1 MKTTERVLSTVS
13 AVLLLVGMLAVG
25 TVFGTA
31 APLPVFTDE
40 AAGMRYY
47 AVDNGSL
54 LVPDVSLN
62 NGGNLT
68 DWSAEAPYVLRND
81 TDSDIDTYIDT
92 FTGSDKQT
100 RTAIACPAGAKLYYK
115 LTVTGNTAVVQP
127 KAENGDV
134 EHLLTTT
141 CTGKALEATNYGI
154 TEGSYEGV
162 LEVESIWGGA
172 SGGLRVIL
180 RPHSSLTLTAMQ
192 FVNGEVIEEPFEG
205 SVIYKNEAGGK
216 QYRTVKNGS
225 LLVPDVSLNNGGN
238 LTDWSAEAPYV
249 LRNDTDSDIDTY
261 IDTFTGSDKQ
271 TRTAIAC
278 PAGAKLYYKLTVTGN
293 TAVVQPKAEN
303 GDVEHL
309 LTTTCT
315 GKALEA
321 TNYGITEG
329 SYEGVLE
336 VESIWGGA
344 SGGLRVILRPHSSLT
359 LTALQFVN
367 EEEYVPEQPEQP
379 EKPVKKVLKDLLP
392 KNADGFSGELGE
404 AGALLTFEDGKV
416 LLTVREGKEG
426 AATVAYFDYKALGEK
441 DKFLLCYDFTV
452 KGGTASVTLCA
463 GMNGEEK
470 SRTFANGETS
480 LNLTER
486 IAEVAGI
493 EPVMNGNLALLQ
505 LPEGSYQGVLDLS
518 DVIPESFKTE
528 GYAWWTTSLGSA
540 DMEIELRELS
550 FASGVEASPKAEKPG
565 NPEEPVPAGEA
576 APAAVAVAAV
586 LSAAAL
592 AAAYRKKH

>member
-47 AVDNGSL
+47 AVD
-54 LVPDVSLN
+54 
-62 NGGNLT
+62 
-68 DWSAEAPYVLRND
+68 
-81 TDSDIDTYIDT
+81 
-92 FTGSDKQT
+92 
-100 RTAIACPAGAKLYYK
+100 
-115 LTVTGNTAVVQP
+115 
-127 KAENGDV
+127 
-134 EHLLTTT
+134 
-141 CTGKALEATNYGI
+141 
-154 TEGSYEGV
+154 
-162 LEVESIWGGA
+162 
-172 SGGLRVIL
+172 
-180 RPHSSLTLTAMQ
+180 
-192 FVNGEVIEEPFEG
+192 
-205 SVIYKNEAGGK
+205 
-216 QYRTVKNGS
+216 NGS

>member
-180 RPHSSLTLTAMQ
+180 RPHS
-192 FVNGEVIEEPFEG
+192 G
-205 SVIYKNEAGGK
+205 
-216 QYRTVKNGS
+216 
-225 LLVPDVSLNNGGN
+225 
-238 LTDWSAEAPYV
+238 
-249 LRNDTDSDIDTY
+249 
-261 IDTFTGSDKQ
+261 
-271 TRTAIAC
+271 
-278 PAGAKLYYKLTVTGN
+278 
-293 TAVVQPKAEN
+293 
-303 GDVEHL
+303 
-309 LTTTCT
+309 
-315 GKALEA
+315 
-321 TNYGITEG
+321 
-329 SYEGVLE
+329 
-336 VESIWGGA
+336 
-344 SGGLRVILRPHSSLT
+344 LT

-493 EPVMNGNLALLQ
+493 EPVMNGNLAVLQ

-540 DMEIELRELS
+540 DTEIELRELS